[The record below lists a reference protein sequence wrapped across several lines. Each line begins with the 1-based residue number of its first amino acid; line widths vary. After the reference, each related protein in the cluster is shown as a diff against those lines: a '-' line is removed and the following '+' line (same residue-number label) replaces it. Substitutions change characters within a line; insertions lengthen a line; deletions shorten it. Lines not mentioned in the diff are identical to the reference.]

1 MKKYTYK
8 KLTLETFTKI
18 MNEIQEKIPEP
29 VAYIIK
35 NGKMYRYIPN
45 IEYNTDTSAGHPTK
59 DDDIV
64 RYFEETQ
71 RVKDKEP

>member
-8 KLTLETFTKI
+8 KLILETFTKI
-18 MNEIQEKIPEP
+18 INEIQEKIPEL

-45 IEYNTDTSAGHPTK
+45 IEYNSDMSAQHPTYNDE

-64 RYFEETQ
+64 
-71 RVKDKEP
+71 